1 MKKSTGIILRLVIVL
16 AIVGVFGGVL
26 WGILK
31 WTAPNPFK
39 LTDQGRASLAAAE
52 TAYDNGDPGTGKT
65 ELDKAKDYFHR
76 AIKAN
81 TKYIVAHYYLGKCYM
96 VEAEKGG
103 AEGEAREE
111 ALTEAVKSFD
121 EVMRLGATGY
131 LPALVDRCRLYE
143 RYRPS
148 PIEVRNT
155 AQMGLDYYD
164 ANPLDAKKADY
175 VQNRDYLMQL
185 HNYLAKS
192 TRVIAMYNLV
202 TLLYVTGETLPEQD
216 RKFRYAETALDFQKS
231 AASYQALAD
240 AVGAATLPEDVTPA
254 QIYVNLGEAQL
265 HLLECYWPIYMD
277 ENGKELKTPVDF
289 STFKADEATK
299 RKEVF
304 FTLGLLLDKEANLF
318 KPLSTIRQEIAAKTT
333 DAKPNT
339 PLDPKTTNYFDMA
352 RRSAE
357 EAVKTASGPDAEKAK
372 ADLEKTLMRIGQIM
386 VVYGIV
392 PPDPAPTYERPG
404 EIYLDAMKK
413 DPAIAKSPDFY
424 AQYAELLV
432 SISKRSKAL
441 EVLQEGLT
449 SLNSPV
455 MLRLA
460 LGRFYTQENKHEE
473 AREQFMAALSADNT
487 GKDAH
492 YELANLYITMAEQGR
507 KDYLNGAQEHVD
519 WLVNSNPDEMLYT
532 LLQGRLYMQLSEQA
546 DKAKELFE
554 RVHQMSGEAKIQ
566 GAYWLGLYY
575 RVQND
580 PDSAVLYLT
589 EAKDLLGS
597 NPNVSVYFS
606 LVSILMGRNNEKALA
621 LCIEYEQYSKEQRK
635 PVEDEM
641 LRSKA
646 ECQAAL
652 GLKEEAKNTYGGLAA
667 RPGNIAA
674 AVEAAYMLLKGFT
687 NPEYIRQAEQI
698 FKQVIEAEK
707 DLPPLKKN
715 LGAYYGRVKC
725 IFMRDQTNTKD
736 ALKVL
741 EEMKPIAE
749 GLNKAL
755 ESGTADE
762 IQDAKNK
769 YRHYQAELYD
779 VYEKETPLNTK
790 MLDNIVKEMIRVD
803 PNSPE
808 TIDRQMRMLAGGLP
822 PTGVAQLTKEQM
834 EFMEAKLKDPSIEE
848 KEKQNI
854 RRDLAQ
860 RLLAAERFDDA
871 RTWFLEVL
879 KGDDKDFAANHRL
892 AEICI
897 TKDEYDNAA
906 PYVKKL
912 EETFP
917 NNQQVTVLRALLE
930 SMRADGIDN
939 RIAILVDAATK
950 NPDISQLHYML
961 AQAYKDAARYAGQW
975 GDVEGNLRNA
985 INEYVAAYKKSG
997 LPIGLAGEI
1006 AQAHLNLGRVLLNAR
1021 DVSNAKEEYRQCL
1034 EFTERLCETLPANAD
1049 FTRMRAECV
1058 GMLAKN
1064 EDEINKAIGY
1074 YETAKKAKLQQLSDA
1089 EADQKPE
1096 AVKTLK
1102 GDLFSIYQD
1111 LGQLYLKV
1119 GKKDLA
1125 KECSAQLPI
1134 YAIQPRDKATAYVS
1148 RAMLN
1153 EETKDHDGAL
1163 KEYRDALANP
1173 EIAGDEAAKIPGD
1186 PAAHIDVY
1194 RQLAAYYGRRENAAA
1209 SQQEKDDFYQQRLAI
1224 LEEAQKKYPASPEI
1238 LVTKAEA
1245 IYRHGDRATADN
1257 ILTEAVNSENKP
1269 EKKDKNPNL
1278 YVAVGLFREG
1288 QARTAEEL
1296 RGIETLLKTGK
1307 DLARTQELFK
1317 ARLLDFYIR
1326 HLDVFKED
1334 AHKFVSD
1341 LKGESPDKALFI
1353 VYEARLAAGEGDLDG
1368 AIDFYKQATDKE
1380 PTLETAYIEWRDV
1393 LLQKYPD
1400 KVDDAIKIIQKGQ
1413 EYSNRSAALKN
1424 ALGML
1429 YIRKNDMN
1437 AAKLLFEEVL
1447 NFNNKDFY
1455 ALEGRAFVA
1464 ADDLANPDQPYPS
1477 AMADAQRTIR
1487 TDLYSYYAD
1496 NVVVQRLM
1504 GTLCLYEGDA
1514 DGAVDHFK
1522 RAYSMGFDTISLVL
1536 LSHLTLDKQAV
1547 KVNYPGLKNW
1557 AMTVPRGKEDTDI
1570 QIFIG
1575 RCMMKNNEDGAD
1587 AFFKAAAALTGDKWA
1602 APYVFTDIYWLQRGR
1617 EASANEAFEKC
1628 MARLKNDAADI
1639 KTYVLSYIEAG
1650 YPARAIQLLERAAA
1664 ETADENPRFRL
1675 DALRAFIYLFELNDA
1690 AKAEEIARK
1699 IDDAKKAEIARKIL
1713 EKIPED
1719 AKDKTPP
1726 DALCVL
1732 GKILCDKGGDS
1743 FKEGLDH
1750 LDRAVAADP
1759 REARYYAAQA
1769 EAYYNK
1775 FKTGLDTT
1783 DRENAFTA
1791 TGKAF
1796 RLDPS
1801 GFAIVP
1807 LYLRAGDIYSSMNDK
1822 KSEASDYYKRY
1833 LVFGGTERA
1842 TELCVWL
1849 GDYYYGDKQY
1859 QEAIDAYNKAL
1870 ESGGIAPAERQAQIR
1885 DRVKDLYLQLGDQYA
1900 NANRPKQASDAYTKY
1915 LGLGAKDRPTE
1926 QRLWL
1931 WFGDYYCGEKQ
1942 LQEASDAYR
1951 KFFDL
1956 GGKAPAGRDAEIRS
1970 RIIP

>member
-16 AIVGVFGGVL
+16 AIVGVFVGVL

-39 LTDQGRASLAAAE
+39 LTDLGKASLAAAE
-52 TAYDNGDPGTGKT
+52 KAYDNGDPGTGKT
-65 ELDKAKDYFHR
+65 ELDKAKEYFRR
-76 AIKAN
+76 AIKAD
-81 TKYIVAHYYLGKCYM
+81 TKYFVAHYYLGKSYM
-96 VEAEKGG
+96 LEAEKGG
-103 AEGEAREE
+103 GEGEARED
-111 ALTEAVKSFD
+111 ALTEADKSFD

-131 LPALVDRCRLYE
+131 LPALVDRCRIWD
-143 RYRPS
+143 RYHPV
-148 PIEVRNT
+148 PGNVRT
-155 AQMGLDYYD
+155 VAQMGIDYY
-164 ANPLDAKKADY
+164 NNQPLDPTKSDY
-175 VQNRDYLMQL
+175 ATNRDYLVQL
-185 HNYLAKS
+185 HFYLAKS
-192 TRVIAMYNLV
+192 TRIIAMSNLV

-216 RKFRYAETALDFQKS
+216 RKFRYAEAALDFQKS

-240 AVGAATLPEDVTPA
+240 AVGAATLPQDVTPA
-254 QIYVNLGEAQL
+254 QIYMNLGEAQL
-265 HLLECYWPIYMD
+265 HLLECYWPIYVD
-277 ENGKELKTPVDF
+277 ASGKELKPPVDF
-289 STFKADEATK
+289 SQLTPAEAPK

-304 FTLGLLLDKEANLF
+304 FTLGLLLDKEANVF

-357 EAVKTASGPDAEKAK
+357 EAAKTASGPDAEKAK

-392 PPDPAPTYERPG
+392 PPDPPPTHERPG
-404 EIYLDAMKK
+404 EIYLDTMRKA
-413 DPAIAKSPDFY
+413 PAIAKSPDFY

-460 LGRFYTQENKHEE
+460 LGRFYTQENKYEE

-519 WLVNSNPDEMLYT
+519 WLVNSNPDETQYT

-554 RVHQMSGEAKIQ
+554 RVHQMSGGAKIQ

-621 LCIEYEQYSKEQRK
+621 LCVEYEQYSKEQRK

-652 GLKEEAKNTYGGLAA
+652 GLKEEAKNTYRELAA

-674 AVEAAYMLLKGFT
+674 AVEAAYMLLGGFT

-725 IFMRDQTNTKD
+725 IFMRDQPNTKD

-749 GLNKAL
+749 GLNKAI

-790 MLDNIVKEMIRVD
+790 MLDDIVKEMVRVD

-822 PTGVAQLTKEQM
+822 PTGVTQLTKEQM

-897 TKDEYDNAA
+897 TKGEYDNAA

-917 NNQQVTVLRALLE
+917 NNQQVKVLRALLE

-1006 AQAHLNLGRVLLNAR
+1006 AQARLNLGRVLLNAR

-1034 EFTERLCETLPANAD
+1034 EITEKLCETLPNNAD

-1102 GDLFSIYQD
+1102 GDLFSIYLD

-1125 KECSAQLPI
+1125 EACSAQLPI

-1153 EETKDHDGAL
+1153 EETKDYDGAL

-1173 EIAGDEAAKIPGD
+1173 EIAGDPNPDAHMPGD
-1186 PAAHIDVY
+1186 AAAHIDVY
-1194 RQLAAYYGRRENAAA
+1194 RQLTAYYGRREDAAA

-1257 ILTEAVNSENKP
+1257 ILTEAITNENKP

-1278 YVAVGLFREG
+1278 YVAVGLFREN

-1296 RGIETLLKTGK
+1296 REIEKLLKTGK
-1307 DLARTQELFK
+1307 DLARTQESFK

-1326 HLDVFKED
+1326 HLDVFKDD

-1341 LKGESPDKALFI
+1341 LKAKPPDKAI
-1353 VYEARLAAGEGDLDG
+1353 YIAYEARLAAGEGELDKAMDL
-1368 AIDFYKQATDKE
+1368 YKQATEKE

-1393 LLQKYPD
+1393 LLQKSPD
-1400 KVDDAIKIIQKGQ
+1400 KVDEAIQIIQNGQ
-1413 EYSNRSAALKN
+1413 KYSDRSAALKN

-1429 YIRKNDMN
+1429 YVRKNNMP
-1437 AAKLLFEEVL
+1437 AAKALFDEVL

-1464 ADDLANPDQPYPS
+1464 ADDLVNPDRPYPS
-1477 AMADAQRTIR
+1477 AMADAQRAIR
-1487 TDLYSYYAD
+1487 ANLYSYYAD

-1522 RAYSMGFDTISLVL
+1522 RAYSMGSDTISLVL

-1575 RCMMKNNEDGAD
+1575 RCMMKNNEAGAD

-1602 APYVFTDIYWLQRGR
+1602 APYAFTDIYWLQRGR

-1628 MARLKNDAADI
+1628 MPRLKNDAADI

-1650 YPARAIQLLERAAA
+1650 YPARAIQLLERAA
-1664 ETADENPRFRL
+1664 ETADGNLRFRL
-1675 DALRAFIYLFELNDA
+1675 DALRALICLFELNDA

-1699 IDDAKKAEIARKIL
+1699 IL
-1713 EKIPED
+1713 ED
-1719 AKDKTPP
+1719 AKDNAPP

-1743 FKEGLDH
+1743 FKEGLDY

-1769 EAYYNK
+1769 EAYYSA
-1775 FKTGLDTT
+1775 FKTGNVTT

-1807 LYLRAGDIYSSMNDK
+1807 LYLQAGDIYSSMNDK

-1833 LVFGGTERA
+1833 LAFGGTERA

-1885 DRVKDLYLQLGDQYA
+1885 DRVKDLYLQLGDQHA

-1931 WFGDYYCGEKQ
+1931 WFGDYYYGEKQ